1 MEINYN
7 SLSISKTRKKKINIK
22 FYFSNIKLALFLLSF
37 AYVYLKIDK
46 KRILIHRISEI
57 SFVIRGYYYNHDLSN
72 IQPSEIFVNGIP
84 CDDFKL
90 YHCNLDRE
98 LNKIT
103 LRFESENIKCYN
115 IFRHIGEII
124 EIDISKF
131 DTSNVSD
138 LSGMFRNC
146 INLKSIN
153 FGNINTSS
161 IENMQYMFEECSS
174 LTSIDLSNFDTS
186 KVHYM
191 DNMFGDCTNLTSLDL
206 SNFFTYYLFSA
217 NRMFSGCSSLIYL
230 NLFNFYWEREMSHIF
245 DGLSSNA
252 KLCIKDTKT
261 LNRLLGKNITSE
273 CICSNFFDK
282 IIDINKNI
290 CIDSCI
296 NANYNYE
303 YNNTCY
309 NKCPNNTF
317 PLIYEKNEWNNI
329 TRQCFDHEPQGY
341 YLDINEEI
349 YKKCFDVCET
359 CNGEGN
365 EINHN
370 CKKCKINYI
379 LINNVFNY
387 SNCYNICKFY
397 YYFDENNEYH
407 CTENEI
413 CPEKYNKLIIDKN
426 RCIDGCQKDNIY
438 QFEYN
443 NSCYKNC
450 PSGTT
455 LNETNNI
462 CHYYKI
468 SQNISNLNEVFNNFL
483 INIKNNSD
491 SILEIQDKLLENI
504 QNILENGF
512 DTSNID
518 NGTDSIMTY
527 EEFTYTITTTSNQ
540 KNNKNN
546 NVTTIN
552 LGNCEK
558 KLKEKYNISKENNLY
573 ILKIDTT
580 LDNIPKIEYEVYYP
594 FSTNNLTKLDL
605 SICKDI
611 KIDISIPVKISPN
624 EIDKYNMSSDIYNDI
639 CFTLTSENGTD
650 KPLKERQNEFIKNNL
665 SLCEEN
671 CDFGEYNN
679 DTKKAVCSCF
689 TKVKLPLISEI
700 KVDKE
705 KLFSNFKDIRNI
717 ANFKMLKCYNLLLDK
732 SNIFKNAANYML
744 VILFIISL
752 ISLIVFI
759 CYNYIKIKKYI
770 QEEFWKSNYLKNKN
784 INQNVN
790 QNIIKNKNKNRII
803 EINKNKK
810 KDNKIVNN
818 KKNSIKKDSNIR
830 DKKTKIKITKLKDN
844 KKSSL
849 KNNQVSKKINLKSL
863 KINNNNN
870 KIINIKKKFQK
881 QIIFKNNINSDEENS
896 NYLMKSNKLKQ
907 ENLKINKIPEKK
919 NNYKQ

>member
-1 MEINYN
+1 MWKEI
-7 SLSISKTRKKKINIK
+7 KRK
-22 FYFSNIKLALFLLSF
+22 
-37 AYVYLKIDK
+37 
-46 KRILIHRISEI
+46 H
-57 SFVIRGYYYNHDLSN
+57 
-72 IQPSEIFVNGIP
+72 
-84 CDDFKL
+84 
-90 YHCNLDRE
+90 
-98 LNKIT
+98 
-103 LRFESENIKCYN
+103 
-115 IFRHIGEII
+115 
-124 EIDISKF
+124 
-131 DTSNVSD
+131 
-138 LSGMFRNC
+138 
-146 INLKSIN
+146 
-153 FGNINTSS
+153 
-161 IENMQYMFEECSS
+161 
-174 LTSIDLSNFDTS
+174 
-186 KVHYM
+186 
-191 DNMFGDCTNLTSLDL
+191 
-206 SNFFTYYLFSA
+206 
-217 NRMFSGCSSLIYL
+217 
-230 NLFNFYWEREMSHIF
+230 
-245 DGLSSNA
+245 
-252 KLCIKDTKT
+252 
-261 LNRLLGKNITSE
+261 
-273 CICSNFFDK
+273 
-282 IIDINKNI
+282 
-290 CIDSCI
+290 
-296 NANYNYE
+296 
-303 YNNTCY
+303 
-309 NKCPNNTF
+309 
-317 PLIYEKNEWNNI
+317 
-329 TRQCFDHEPQGY
+329 
-341 YLDINEEI
+341 
-349 YKKCFDVCET
+349 
-359 CNGEGN
+359 
-365 EINHN
+365 
-370 CKKCKINYI
+370 
-379 LINNVFNY
+379 
-387 SNCYNICKFY
+387 
-397 YYFDENNEYH
+397 
-407 CTENEI
+407 
-413 CPEKYNKLIIDKN
+413 
-426 RCIDGCQKDNIY
+426 
-438 QFEYN
+438 
-443 NSCYKNC
+443 
-450 PSGTT
+450 
-455 LNETNNI
+455 
-462 CHYYKI
+462 
-468 SQNISNLNEVFNNFL
+468 
-483 INIKNNSD
+483 
-491 SILEIQDKLLENI
+491 
-504 QNILENGF
+504 
-512 DTSNID
+512 
-518 NGTDSIMTY
+518 
-527 EEFTYTITTTSNQ
+527 
-540 KNNKNN
+540 
-546 NVTTIN
+546 
-552 LGNCEK
+552 
-558 KLKEKYNISKENNLY
+558 NISKENNLY
-573 ILKIDTT
+573 ILKIDTI

-624 EIDKYNMSSDIYNDI
+624 EINKYNMSSDIYNDI

-650 KPLKERQNEFIKNNL
+650 KPLKEWQNEFIKNNL

-881 QIIFKNNINSDEENS
+881 QIIFKNNINNDEENS

-919 NNYKQ
+919 IIINNKTYNDIEINTLNYEQAIIIDKKTYCQYYISLLKTKHILIFTFFQLNDYNSQCIKIYIFFFIFAINFAVSAMFYSDSTMHKIYEDKGSFDFTYQLPQMFYSLIIAAVFKSILNILGIYEKDIIEFKTSKKKDKNVKEILSTIKIKISFFFVITYLLLFFFWIYLGCFCAVYRNTQIHLLKDVISSFAISFITPIFINLLPGFFRIPALKARGKRPMLFKFSKFLQMFWKCL

>member
-57 SFVIRGYYYNHDLSN
+57 SFVIRGYYYNPDLSN

-84 CDDFKL
+84 CEDFKL
-90 YHCNLDRE
+90 KYCNLDRE
-98 LNKIT
+98 LNNIT
-103 LRFESENIKCYN
+103 FRFEPENINYN
-115 IFRHIGEII
+115 NMFLYIGEII
-124 EIDISKF
+124 EIDVSKI
-131 DTSNVSD
+131 DTSKVSD

-153 FGNINTSS
+153 FGNMNTSS
-161 IENMQYMFEECSS
+161 VENMQYMFEECSS
-174 LTSIDLSNFDTS
+174 LTSIDLSNFDTSKVKNMAYMFHYCINLQTLNFGNINTSSIENMQYMFRGCSSLISLNLSNFDTS

-317 PLIYEKNEWNNI
+317 PLICENNECNNI
-329 TRQCFDHEPQGY
+329 TKQCFDHEPQGY
-341 YLDINEEI
+341 YLDINEEA

-413 CPEKYNKLIIDKN
+413 CPEKYNKLIINKN

-483 INIKNNSD
+483 II
-491 SILEIQDKLLENI
+491 
-504 QNILENGF
+504 
-512 DTSNID
+512 
-518 NGTDSIMTY
+518 
-527 EEFTYTITTTSNQ
+527 
-540 KNNKNN
+540 
-546 NVTTIN
+546 
-552 LGNCEK
+552 
-558 KLKEKYNISKENNLY
+558 
-573 ILKIDTT
+573 
-580 LDNIPKIEYEVYYP
+580 
-594 FSTNNLTKLDL
+594 
-605 SICKDI
+605 
-611 KIDISIPVKISPN
+611 
-624 EIDKYNMSSDIYNDI
+624 
-639 CFTLTSENGTD
+639 
-650 KPLKERQNEFIKNNL
+650 
-665 SLCEEN
+665 
-671 CDFGEYNN
+671 
-679 DTKKAVCSCF
+679 
-689 TKVKLPLISEI
+689 
-700 KVDKE
+700 
-705 KLFSNFKDIRNI
+705 
-717 ANFKMLKCYNLLLDK
+717 
-732 SNIFKNAANYML
+732 
-744 VILFIISL
+744 
-752 ISLIVFI
+752 
-759 CYNYIKIKKYI
+759 
-770 QEEFWKSNYLKNKN
+770 
-784 INQNVN
+784 
-790 QNIIKNKNKNRII
+790 
-803 EINKNKK
+803 
-810 KDNKIVNN
+810 
-818 KKNSIKKDSNIR
+818 
-830 DKKTKIKITKLKDN
+830 
-844 KKSSL
+844 
-849 KNNQVSKKINLKSL
+849 
-863 KINNNNN
+863 
-870 KIINIKKKFQK
+870 
-881 QIIFKNNINSDEENS
+881 
-896 NYLMKSNKLKQ
+896 
-907 ENLKINKIPEKK
+907 
-919 NNYKQ
+919 